1 MPWRPYFHGASHKQ
15 TGKEE
20 NREEARCSGRGCSV
34 HNNTRQYTHMCTHA
48 RTSKQASKQA
58 MCSLP
63 FTEVGGA
70 HADDRR
76 LQCSEQNYQ
85 FPSHAPMALVLMQW
99 ALLVVIMHFPG
110 NSLNI
115 RQANSIR
122 VSYMF
127 FHVFPAKMEVE
138 NDEAGLANP
147 T

>member
-1 MPWRPYFHGASHKQ
+1 MLLLHRNEFWSSVLADAHVIVLFAEHHMPWRPYFHGASHKQ

-85 FPSHAPMALVLMQW
+85 FPSHAPMAL
-99 ALLVVIMHFPG
+99 
-110 NSLNI
+110 
-115 RQANSIR
+115 
-122 VSYMF
+122 
-127 FHVFPAKMEVE
+127 
-138 NDEAGLANP
+138 
-147 T
+147 